1 MESKINNMSL
11 EQLEKAKMLISMT
24 ADLTKEEKSY
34 YYDLIEAREATLIKD
49 TNVATS
55 EITSFEIGWVL

>member
-1 MESKINNMSL
+1 MEAKINSMSL

-34 YYDLIEAREATLIKD
+34 YYNLIEAREATLAKD
-49 TNVATS
+49 ATSVVTS
-55 EITSFEIGWVL
+55 EIKPDEIE